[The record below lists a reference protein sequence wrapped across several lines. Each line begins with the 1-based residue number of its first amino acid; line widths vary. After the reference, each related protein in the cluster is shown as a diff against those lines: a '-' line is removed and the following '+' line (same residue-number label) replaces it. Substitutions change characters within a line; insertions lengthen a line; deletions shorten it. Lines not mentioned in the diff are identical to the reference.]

1 MILVFV
7 AYFIFCYLKYPND
20 ELCLNEGRYCNKQTP
35 LHLFLKVFTS
45 YYFGKEVLEKMI
57 LVPEKSLIF
66 PKNFYMNYVP
76 WKSKIIMYIY
86 M

>member
-1 MILVFV
+1 MMNCALM
-7 AYFIFCYLKYPND
+7 K
-20 ELCLNEGRYCNKQTP
+20 EGIAISKPP
-35 LHLFLKVFTS
+35 LHLLILKVFTS

-66 PKNFYMNYVP
+66 PKNFYMNHVP
-76 WKSKIIMYIY
+76 WKSKIIMYMY